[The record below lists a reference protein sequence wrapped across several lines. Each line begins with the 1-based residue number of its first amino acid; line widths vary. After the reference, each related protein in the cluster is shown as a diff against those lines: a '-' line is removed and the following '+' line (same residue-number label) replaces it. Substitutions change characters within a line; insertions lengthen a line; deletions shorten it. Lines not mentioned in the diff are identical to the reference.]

1 MFGEAAL
8 EEALVILVVEDDQSI
23 QSIVEEALNDGGFE
37 PAIASSGEEALT
49 LLSGSKYR
57 VLVIDIKL
65 GKDRIRGWDV
75 ARRARAI
82 NPELPVV
89 YITGANAD
97 EWAAQGVPN
106 SIRVRNYAHQPA
118 DCNAGCKRPTPG
130 QFVWFLQWEPAEVC
144 ESF

>member
-1 MFGEAAL
+1 MQ
-8 EEALVILVVEDDQSI
+8 EALIILVVEDDQSI
-23 QSIVEEALNDGGFE
+23 QSIVEEALRDGGFE

-49 LLSGSKYR
+49 LLGGSKYR

-82 NPELPVV
+82 NPGLPVV

-97 EWAAQGVPN
+97 EWAVQGVPN
-106 SIRVRNYAHQPA
+106 SVLLTKPFAPA
-118 DCNAGCKRPTPG
+118 QLVTAVSNLLNTGSPIA
-130 QFVWFLQWEPAEVC
+130 
-144 ESF
+144 